1 MATDDSRARDEG
13 SSDTGATPVVVDDVS
28 DFDRRVEGGELVL
41 ADFFADWCAPCV
53 VVGDFVATVAAETPA
68 TVLKIDVEVHQKLT
82 DRFNVRS
89 LPTLVLF
96 QDGEP
101 VERLVGLQDEA
112 DIVRLVERFAE

>member
-1 MATDDSRARDEG
+1 MATEDSRAGNDPSE
-13 SSDTGATPVVVDDVS
+13 ATPSEPIVVES
-28 DFDRRVEGGELVL
+28 DGHFEELLDAHSLVL

-53 VVGDFVATVAAETPA
+53 VVGDFVESAAEQTSA
-68 TVLKIDVEVHQKLT
+68 AVVKVDVEVRQALA

-96 QDGEP
+96 ESGEP

-112 DIVRLVERFAE
+112 DIIRIVQRFED